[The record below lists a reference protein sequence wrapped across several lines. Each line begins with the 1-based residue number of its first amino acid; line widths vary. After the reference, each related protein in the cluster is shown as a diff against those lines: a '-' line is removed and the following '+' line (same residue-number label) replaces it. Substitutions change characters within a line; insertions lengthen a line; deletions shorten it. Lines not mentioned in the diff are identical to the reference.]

1 MGDGAHGGP
10 VTREGRR
17 WLRGACGLRGPRPV
31 QSGLVI
37 TLVLPGQ
44 FRGVLFDMD
53 GLLID
58 SEPLWADAEATL
70 LARHGAALTDEDRD
84 ATHGRALTES
94 VAIYAK
100 RLGADP
106 VALEAELLDLIRER
120 YEAGAPLQPGALDLV
135 RALQG
140 RLPIGI
146 ASSTTAPLIELVLR
160 GVGLTGVFG
169 TISSGADLGLP
180 KPHPAAFLEGCRGL
194 GTAPHET
201 VAFED
206 SAVGVRAAR
215 AAGMFVVA
223 VPERVG
229 LGPVLTAAG
238 ADLVINSLADVV
250 VAG

>member
-1 MGDGAHGGP
+1 MNP
-10 VTREGRR
+10 
-17 WLRGACGLRGPRPV
+17 
-31 QSGLVI
+31 
-37 TLVLPGQ
+37 LVLPGQ

-70 LARHGAALTDEDRD
+70 LARHGSTLTDEDRE
-84 ATHGRALTES
+84 ATHGRALTAS
-94 VAIYAK
+94 VAVYAK

-106 VALEAELLDLIRER
+106 IALEAELMGLIRER
-120 YEAGAPLQPGALDLV
+120 YEAGAPLQPGAGELV

-160 GVGLTGVFG
+160 GVGLHDAFG

-201 VAFED
+201 LAFED
-206 SAVGVRAAR
+206 SPVGVRAAR
-215 AAGMFVVA
+215 AAGMFVVG
-223 VPERVG
+223 VPEREG
-229 LGPVLTAAG
+229 LGAVLMASG
-238 ADLVINSLADVV
+238 ADLVISSLADVV

>member
-1 MGDGAHGGP
+1 M
-10 VTREGRR
+10 TT
-17 WLRGACGLRGPRPV
+17 
-31 QSGLVI
+31 LVPA
-37 TLVLPGQ
+37 LVLPGQ

-70 LARHGAALTDEDRD
+70 LANHGAAFEDEDRE

-94 VAIYAK
+94 VAVYAK
-100 RLGADP
+100 RLGEDP
-106 VALEAELLDLIRER
+106 AALEAELLELIRER
-120 YEAGAPLQPGALDLV
+120 YEAGAVLQPGAWDLV

-140 RLPIGI
+140 RVPIGI
-146 ASSTTAPLIELVLR
+146 ASSTTAQLIHLVLK
-160 GVGLTGVFG
+160 GVGLQDAFG

-206 SAVGVRAAR
+206 SPVGVRAAR
-215 AAGMFVVA
+215 AAGMFVVG
-223 VPERVG
+223 VPEREG
-229 LGPVLTAAG
+229 LGAVLTAAG
-238 ADLVINSLADVV
+238 ADLIIGSLADVV